1 MASICCGILTNSLDS
16 QLRGDGGI
24 LGRHDFEA
32 EDDRAAMIL
41 AEVLCDARSDMC
53 GFFELWQ
60 GCRRVG
66 AGYARLVQISASM
79 LNAEMQE
86 AMVRHEE
93 TLRDSRWHVAESRR
107 LLELTRSARGR

>member
-1 MASICCGILTNSLDS
+1 
-16 QLRGDGGI
+16 
-24 LGRHDFEA
+24 
-32 EDDRAAMIL
+32 MIL
-41 AEVLCDARSDMC
+41 AEVLCDACSDMC

-66 AGYARLVQISASM
+66 AGYARLVHISASM

-86 AMVRHEE
+86 AIVRHEE

-107 LLELTRSARGR
+107 LLELTRSARGRWVRKSPSGRYVEKLRPQGFERWIAKESACRR